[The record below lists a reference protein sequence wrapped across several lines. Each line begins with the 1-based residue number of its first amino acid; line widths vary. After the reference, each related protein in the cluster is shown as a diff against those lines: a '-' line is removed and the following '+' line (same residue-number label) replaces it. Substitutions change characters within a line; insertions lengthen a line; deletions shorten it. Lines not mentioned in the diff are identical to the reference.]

1 MDLKTIHV
9 SVFFRK
15 VPGHEERYSAL
26 AYALV
31 SPHRYLSVPP
41 GKPRHRG
48 FTYPGNDV
56 DRCGFSHWPL
66 VNALPHSLF

>member
-1 MDLKTIHV
+1 MDCFQIHV
-9 SVFFRK
+9 SVFFMK
-15 VPGHEERYSAL
+15 GPGHEERYSAL

-48 FTYPGNDV
+48 WN
-56 DRCGFSHWPL
+56 S
-66 VNALPHSLF
+66 VNFGETGIVEL